1 MELLKVND
9 KLLLEIPLSM
19 INKMG
24 IRPNENIAI
33 CERDGEFILQPTL
46 IQVIN
51 KFQDLIAENSEG
63 TDEVT
68 DEEVIEWVKEIR
80 KGKKILQ

>member
-1 MELLKVND
+1 MRL
-9 KLLLEIPLSM
+9 
-19 INKMG
+19 
-24 IRPNENIAI
+24 
-33 CERDGEFILQPTL
+33 TL

-51 KFQDLIAENSEG
+51 KFQDFIAENSEG

-80 KGKKILQ
+80 KSFHYRQ